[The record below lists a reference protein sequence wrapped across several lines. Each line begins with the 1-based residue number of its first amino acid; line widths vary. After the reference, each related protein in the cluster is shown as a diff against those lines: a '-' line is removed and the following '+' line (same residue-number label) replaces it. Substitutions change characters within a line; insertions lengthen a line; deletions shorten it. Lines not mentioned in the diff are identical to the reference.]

1 MNKLSTAILTICLC
15 IIGVLSAWAETAAPV
30 DGKPSG
36 FDGKRA
42 YGYLRQM
49 CELGNRMSGSPAM
62 LKQQQLIEKHFQQL
76 GLKIEYQRFTAK
88 DPRTKKPV
96 PMANLIVTCH
106 PDRKERILICAHYD
120 TKPLPSQDVDP
131 RQRREGVFL
140 GANDGASGAAVL
152 MELGYHVKDL
162 PERYGVDLVFLDGEE
177 LVYDDKRD
185 PFFLGSI
192 YFAREYRRTKPD
204 YQYVAGVLLDMVG
217 DADLTIYQEF
227 HSVSWEDTRPI
238 VEGLWTTAARLGV
251 REFIPRVG
259 YPVRDDHFPLH
270 QIAGIPIC
278 DVIDFQYPDPVNR
291 YWHTTQDTP
300 GRCSAA
306 SLEKVGRVMLA
317 WLREEQ

>member
-1 MNKLSTAILTICLC
+1 MNKLPTAFLVVCLSFS
-15 IIGVLSAWAETAAPV
+15 GVALASAQTTASA
-30 DGKPSG
+30 DAKPAG

-62 LKQQQLIEKHFQQL
+62 VKQQQLIEKHFQNL
-76 GLKIEYQRFTAK
+76 GLKVEYQRFTAK
-88 DPRTKKPV
+88 DPRTRKPV

-106 PDRKERILICAHYD
+106 PDRKERILLCAHYD
-120 TKPLPSQDVDP
+120 TKPLPSADVDP
-131 RQRREGVFL
+131 RQQREGVFL

-162 PERYGVDLVFLDGEE
+162 PERYGIDLVFFDGEE
-177 LVYDDKRD
+177 LVYNEKRD
-185 PFFLGSI
+185 PFFLGST
-192 YFAREYRRTKPD
+192 YFAREYRRVKHD

-227 HSVSWEDTRPI
+227 NSVSWDDARPI
-238 VEGLWTTAARLGV
+238 VQGIWTTAARLGV
-251 REFIPRVG
+251 PEFIPRIG
-259 YPVRDDHFPLH
+259 YEVRDDHLPLH
-270 QIAGIPIC
+270 QIARIPIC
-278 DVIDFQYPDPVNR
+278 DVIDLHYPDQSNR

-317 WLREEQ
+317 WLQAEE